1 MLLRLFS
8 WTPQSLALLLVKLI
22 GDHLRLDRGQVVV
35 IVVGQGGCVVNL
47 EKCNKIGMNTE
58 YIGFQKIYQIGIT
71 KY

>member
-1 MLLRLFS
+1 MVRWRHLLLRLFS

-47 EKCNKIGMNTE
+47 KKC
-58 YIGFQKIYQIGIT
+58 
-71 KY
+71 